1 MITYIQSTNKFLILN
16 LNLNVVMAIF
26 RILLL
31 PFSFLYAIVVVIR
44 NKFYDW
50 HFFKS
55 YTFNTPI
62 ISVGNLEVGGS
73 GKTPLVE
80 YLIKLLN
87 GSHKLSTLSRGY
99 GRKTKGFRWIDKND
113 EAYLSGDEPLQIKQK
128 FPNISVAVCE
138 NRVEGIEKIKENHSL
153 ILMDDAYQHRA
164 VIPGLSILL
173 FDYNRLNSYRFLLP
187 AGNYR
192 EPFSGRKRADII
204 IISKT
209 PTQLSKEE
217 QQLLKNKLK
226 IKAHQKVFFS
236 YIKYASEL
244 NHLFLN
250 HSLEVKNINKN
261 TEVLLI
267 TGIAKPDLL
276 LAEISKYTN
285 LIKHHSYSD
294 HHQFSTKNM
303 LKLVKDFENINSNN
317 KIIITTEKDAVRL
330 KSEENRKFVENFPI
344 YEWPIE
350 AVFHTS
356 ESENFDKEILKYVR
370 TH

>member
-1 MITYIQSTNKFLILN
+1 MVI
-16 LNLNVVMAIF
+16 
-26 RILLL
+26 
-31 PFSFLYAIVVVIR
+31 VIR

-50 HFFKS
+50 QFFKS
-55 YTFNTPI
+55 YTFQIPI

-87 GSHKLSTLSRGY
+87 SSHKLSTLSRGY
-99 GRKTKGFRWIDKND
+99 GRKTKGFRWIDKHD
-113 EAYLSGDEPLQIKQK
+113 EAYLSGDEPLQIKRK
-128 FPNISVAVCE
+128 FPEISVAVCE
-138 NRVEGIEKIKENHSL
+138 NRVKGIERIKESHNL

-164 VIPGLSILL
+164 VLPGLSILL
-173 FDYNRLNSYRFLLP
+173 FDYNRLNSWRFLLP

-204 IISKT
+204 IVSKT

-217 QQLLKNKLK
+217 QQLLESKLK
-226 IKAHQKVFFS
+226 IKEHQKVFFS
-236 YIKYASEL
+236 YIQYAPQL
-244 NHLFLN
+244 NHLFAN
-250 HSLEVKNINKN
+250 NNLEVKDIDEN
-261 TEVLLI
+261 TVVLLI

-285 LIKHHSYSD
+285 HIKHHSYSD

-303 LKLVKDFENINSNN
+303 LKLVKDFENIKSKD

-330 KSEENRKFVENFPI
+330 KSEENRKLIENLSI

-350 AVFHTS
+350 AAFHVS
-356 ESENFDKEILKYVR
+356 DNGNFDKEILNYVR
-370 TH
+370 TR